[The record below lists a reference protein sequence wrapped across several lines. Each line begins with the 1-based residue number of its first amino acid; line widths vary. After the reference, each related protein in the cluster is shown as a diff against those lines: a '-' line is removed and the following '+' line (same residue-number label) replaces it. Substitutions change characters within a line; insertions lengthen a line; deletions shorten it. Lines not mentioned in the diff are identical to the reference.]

1 MGASFNMLPPSKL
14 KSSPSRLRSSMRH
27 VEHDSWLA
35 LRDAVLGVP
44 AMLRAA
50 LASQSYSREAA
61 IRVARIVRQLHAD
74 AVAALGDREAEDV
87 AGATPRPL
95 QDPPLPI
102 IRPAAPGEAS
112 PTPPLCTGRPP

>member
-1 MGASFNMLPPSKL
+1 
-14 KSSPSRLRSSMRH
+14 MRH

-35 LRDAVLGVP
+35 LRGAVLGVP

-74 AVAALGDREAEDV
+74 AVAALGGREAEDV
-87 AGATPRPL
+87 AGATLRL
-95 QDPPLPI
+95 VQDRIVDIFGPE
-102 IRPAAPGEAS
+102 AWDEAS
-112 PTPPLCTGRPP
+112 RSEP

>member
-1 MGASFNMLPPSKL
+1 MMGASFNMLPPSKL

-35 LRDAVLGVP
+35 LRCAVLGVP

-61 IRVARIVRQLHAD
+61 IRVGRIVRQTHAD
-74 AVAALGDREAEDV
+74 AVAALGGRAAEDV
-87 AGATPRPL
+87 AGATLRL
-95 QDPPLPI
+95 VQDRIVDIFGPEALD
-102 IRPAAPGEAS
+102 EAS
-112 PTPPLCTGRPP
+112 RSEP